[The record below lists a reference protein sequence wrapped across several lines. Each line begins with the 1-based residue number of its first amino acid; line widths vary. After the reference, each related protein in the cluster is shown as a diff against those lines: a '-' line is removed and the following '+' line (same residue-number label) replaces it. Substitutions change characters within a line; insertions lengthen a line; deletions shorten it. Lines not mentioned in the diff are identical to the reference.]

1 MASYRIEF
9 KGSAEQDIRK
19 ISRAR
24 VPRLLKEI
32 EALRGGK
39 DLQAE
44 DWRLSGDLRGRRG
57 DGDHH
62 GLLHSASQ
70 GGLPAPVT
78 EQVRVP
84 IANLVAAL
92 RERLGGV

>member
-32 EALRGGK
+32 EALGDNPFPRQSLK
-39 DLQAE
+39 
-44 DWRLSGDLRGRRG
+44 LSGSERTYSLRVGVYRVIYEVDVETETITVYHIRHRRE
-57 DGDHH
+57 
-62 GLLHSASQ
+62 AY
-70 GGLPAPVT
+70 
-78 EQVRVP
+78 R
-84 IANLVAAL
+84 
-92 RERLGGV
+92 RL